1 MAIRTNYSDFV
12 QGTAVRKEAPVQ
24 RPYVR
29 PEEHKVQAK
38 RPARRRVSLPV
49 AASAMLAL
57 FSFAICAYM
66 MVSYVRLR
74 SELTE
79 MNRSVTAKRSELSS
93 MISHNDAEYNR
104 IMSSVDL
111 SEIEAVARGELGM
124 TYASE
129 GQICF
134 YSGETSDYMRRY
146 GN

>member
-12 QGTAVRKEAPVQ
+12 QGTAVRKEAAAP

-29 PEEHKVQAK
+29 PVEHKAVK
-38 RPARRRVSLPV
+38 RKAARRRLSLPV
-49 AASAMLAL
+49 VASAVLAL

-79 MNRSVTAKRSELSS
+79 MSRSVTAKRSELNS

-104 IMSSVDL
+104 IMASVDL

>member
-1 MAIRTNYSDFV
+1 MAIRTNYSDFI
-12 QGTAVRKEAPVQ
+12 QGSAVRKEAPVQ

-29 PEEHKVQAK
+29 PVEHKAVK
-38 RPARRRVSLPV
+38 RKVSRRRFSLPV
-49 AASAMLAL
+49 FASAMLAL
-57 FSFAICAYM
+57 VSFAICAYV

-104 IMSSVDL
+104 IMAGVDL
-111 SEIEAVARGELGM
+111 AEIEAVARGELGM

-129 GQICF
+129 GQICY

>member
-1 MAIRTNYSDFV
+1 MAIRNNYAAFV
-12 QGTAVRKEAPVQ
+12 QGTAVKKEEPVQ

-29 PEEHKVQAK
+29 PVEHKAVK
-38 RPARRRVSLPV
+38 RRPRRKLSLAEV
-49 AASAMLAL
+49 ASAMLAIV
-57 FSFAICAYM
+57 SFAICAYM

-79 MNRSVTAKRSELSS
+79 MSRSVTAKRSELSS

-104 IMSSVDL
+104 IMASVDL
-111 SEIEAVARGELGM
+111 SEIEAIARGELGM

-134 YSGETSDYMRRY
+134 YSGETNDYMRRY

>member
-104 IMSSVDL
+104 IMASVDL

>member
-1 MAIRTNYSDFV
+1 MAIRTSYSDFV
-12 QGTAVRKEAPVQ
+12 QGNTVRKAAPV
-24 RPYVR
+24 RPYVH
-29 PEEHKVQAK
+29 PVEKKE
-38 RPARRRVSLPV
+38 ARRKAVRSSVSLPV
-49 AASAMLAL
+49 AASAMLAIL
-57 FSFAICAYM
+57 SFVICAYM

-74 SELTE
+74 SDLSE
-79 MNRSVTAKRSELSS
+79 MSRSVTAKRSELNN
-93 MISHNDAEYNR
+93 MISQNDAEYNR
-104 IMSSVDL
+104 IMASVDL

>member
-104 IMSSVDL
+104 IMASVDL

-134 YSGETSDYMRRY
+134 YSGETSD
-146 GN
+146 